1 MSSPIRLHIAILDCD
16 TPVPGVYAERGL
28 YSDIFIT
35 LLNDTKSN
43 LNNLLEVDLQFSKY
57 DCVAGKLP
65 SEADLQ
71 TIDGILITG
80 SCKTSFSTV
89 SQFFVRS
96 L

>member
-35 LLNDTKSN
+35 LLNDAKSN

-80 SCKTSFSTV
+80 SCKASFSTV
-89 SQFFVRS
+89 SHFFVRS